1 MIKHFNTAMSAG
13 ASSGAGK
20 KGTGMG
26 TFVMIALLAFIVLLK
41 IGIMII
47 TALFGYDG
55 SPKLINGMVSGS
67 EFLVIQQ
74 DPEISDSKTIYRSIN
89 ATEGIE
95 FTWSC
100 WIYLDDLG
108 YNENQYRCIFYK
120 GNDYSE
126 NNKDMT
132 TNGLNFPNNSPGLYL
147 TPNKNDLVVLMNTF
161 NVINEQILIKDVPVK
176 KWVNVIIRCQ
186 NNVIDVYVNG
196 TIVKSHKL
204 HGVPKQNYGNVY
216 IGADGGFSGYLS
228 NLWYYNKALGIY
240 EINDIVTKGPN
251 TTMIGGD
258 GSAMDLKNPD
268 YLSLRWF
275 FYGMSPTPT
284 YTATVNV

>member
-1 MIKHFNTAMSAG
+1 MNN
-13 ASSGAGK
+13 SSSFLSKVGV
-20 KGTGMG
+20 
-26 TFVMIALLAFIVLLK
+26 VMIALLAFIVLLK

>member
-1 MIKHFNTAMSAG
+1 MVEGEMNN
-13 ASSGAGK
+13 SGSFLSKVGV
-20 KGTGMG
+20 
-26 TFVMIALLAFIVLLK
+26 VMIALLAFIVLLK
-41 IGIMII
+41 IGMMII
-47 TALFGYDG
+47 TTIFGYDG
-55 SPKLINGMVSGS
+55 SPKLIDGMVSGS

>member
-1 MIKHFNTAMSAG
+1 MAEEEINNSGSFLSKVGILMI
-13 ASSGAGK
+13 
-20 KGTGMG
+20 
-26 TFVMIALLAFIVLLK
+26 VLLAFLILLK
-41 IGIMII
+41 VGIMII
-47 TALFGYDG
+47 AKLFGYDG
-55 SPKLINGMVSGS
+55 SPKLIDGMVSGS

-74 DPEISDSKTIYRSIN
+74 DPDIGDSKTVYRSIN

-120 GNDYSE
+120 GNDYTE
-126 NNKDMT
+126 NDKDKSI
-132 TNGLNFPNNSPGLYL
+132 NGLNFPNNSPGLYL
-147 TPNKNDLVVLMNTF
+147 TPNKNDLVVMMNTY
-161 NVINEQILIKDVPVK
+161 NVINEEILITDIPVK
-176 KWVNVIIRCQ
+176 KWVNVMIRCQ
-186 NNVIDVYVNG
+186 NNVIDVYING

-216 IGADGGFSGYLS
+216 VGADGGFSGYLS
-228 NLWYYNKALGIY
+228 NLWYYNRGLGIY

-251 TTMIGGD
+251 TTMIGGG
-258 GSAMDLKNPD
+258 GSAMELKNPD

-275 FYGMSPTPT
+275 FYGITPNLT
-284 YTATVNV
+284 YTSNVNT

>member
-1 MIKHFNTAMSAG
+1 MVEGEMNN
-13 ASSGAGK
+13 SGSFLSKVGV
-20 KGTGMG
+20 
-26 TFVMIALLAFIVLLK
+26 VMIALLAFIVLLK
-41 IGIMII
+41 IGMMII

-55 SPKLINGMVSGS
+55 SPKLIDGMVSGS

-108 YNENQYRCIFYK
+108 YNENQYRCVFYK

-126 NNKDMT
+126 NDKDT
-132 TNGLNFPNNSPGLYL
+132 STNGLNFPNNSPGLYL

-216 IGADGGFSGYLS
+216 VGADGGFSGYLS

-240 EINDIVTKGPN
+240 EINNIVTKGPN
-251 TTMIGGD
+251 TTMIGGN

-284 YTATVNV
+284 YTATINI

>member
-1 MIKHFNTAMSAG
+1 MPEGEITN
-13 ASSGAGK
+13 SGSFLSNVGILIIAIL
-20 KGTGMG
+20 
-26 TFVMIALLAFIVLLK
+26 TFIILLK
-41 IGIMII
+41 IGLMII
-47 TALFGYDG
+47 TKFFGYDG
-55 SPKLINGMVSGS
+55 SPKLIDGMVSGS

-74 DPEISDSKTIYRSIN
+74 DPDIGDSKTIYRSIN

-108 YNENQYRCIFYK
+108 YNEHKYRCIFYK

-126 NNKDMT
+126 NANDLSS
-132 TNGLNFPNNSPGLYL
+132 NGLNFPNNSPGLYI
-147 TPNKNDLVVLMNTF
+147 TPNKNDLVVIMNTF
-161 NVINEQILIKDVPVK
+161 NVINEEILIPDIPVK
-176 KWVNVIIRCQ
+176 KWVNVMIRCQ

-196 TIVKSHKL
+196 TIVRSHKL

-216 IGADGGFSGYLS
+216 VGADGGFSGYIS
-228 NLWYYNKALGIY
+228 NLFYYNRALGIY

-251 TTMIGGD
+251 TTMVGGG

-275 FYGMSPTPT
+275 FYGISPELT
-284 YTATVNV
+284 YTVTSTS

>member
-1 MIKHFNTAMSAG
+1 MAEGEIDD
-13 ASSGAGK
+13 SGSFLSKVGI
-20 KGTGMG
+20 
-26 TFVMIALLAFIVLLK
+26 FLIAILAFIILLK

-47 TALFGYDG
+47 SKFFGYDG

-74 DPEISDSKTIYRSIN
+74 DPEIGDSKTIYRSIN

-108 YNENQYRCIFYK
+108 YNEHQYRCIFYK

-126 NNKDMT
+126 NPNNQAS
-132 TNGLNFPNNSPGLYL
+132 NGLNFPNNSPGLYL
-147 TPNKNDLVVLMNTF
+147 TPNKNDLVVIMNTY
-161 NVINEQILIKDVPVK
+161 NVINEQILISDIPVK
-176 KWVNVIIRCQ
+176 KWVNVMIRCQ
-186 NNVIDVYVNG
+186 NNVIDVYING

-216 IGADGGFSGYLS
+216 VGADGGFSGYVS
-228 NLWYYNKALGIY
+228 NLWYYNRALGIY

-251 TTMIGGD
+251 TVMVGGG
-258 GSAMDLKNPD
+258 GSAMELKNPD

-275 FYGMSPTPT
+275 FYGINPNPS
-284 YTATVNV
+284 YAN

>member
-1 MIKHFNTAMSAG
+1 MAEGEITN
-13 ASSGAGK
+13 SSS
-20 KGTGMG
+20 
-26 TFVMIALLAFIVLLK
+26 LLSK
-41 IGIMII
+41 IGILIIAILVFIILLKVGLMIV
-47 TALFGYDG
+47 TKFFGYNG
-55 SPKLINGMVSGS
+55 SPKLIDGMVSGS

-74 DPEISDSKTIYRSIN
+74 DPDIGDSKTIYRSIN

-108 YNENQYRCIFYK
+108 YNEHQYRCIFYK

-126 NNKDMT
+126 NATDLSS
-132 TNGLNFPNNSPGLYL
+132 NGLNFPNNSPGVYI
-147 TPNKNDLVVLMNTF
+147 TPNKNDLVVIMNTY
-161 NVINEQILIKDVPVK
+161 NVINEQILIPDIPVK
-176 KWVNVIIRCQ
+176 KWVNVMIRCQ
-186 NNVIDVYVNG
+186 NNVIDVYING
-196 TIVKSHKL
+196 NIVRSHKL

-216 IGADGGFSGYLS
+216 VGADGGFSGYVS
-228 NLWYYNKALGIY
+228 NLFYYNRALGIY

-251 TTMIGGD
+251 TVMIGGG

-275 FYGMSPTPT
+275 FYGISPDLT
-284 YTATVNV
+284 YTATVKR

>member
-1 MIKHFNTAMSAG
+1 MVEGETNN
-13 ASSGAGK
+13 SGSFLSKVGV
-20 KGTGMG
+20 
-26 TFVMIALLAFIVLLK
+26 VMIALLAFIVLLK

-126 NNKDMT
+126 NDKDT
-132 TNGLNFPNNSPGLYL
+132 STNGLNFPNNSPGLYL

-216 IGADGGFSGYLS
+216 VGADGGFSGYLS

-251 TTMIGGD
+251 TTMVGGK

-284 YTATVNV
+284 YTETVNV

>member
-1 MIKHFNTAMSAG
+1 MAEEEINN
-13 ASSGAGK
+13 SGSFLSKVGI
-20 KGTGMG
+20 
-26 TFVMIALLAFIVLLK
+26 VMIILLVFLILLK
-41 IGIMII
+41 VGMMII
-47 TALFGYDG
+47 AKSFGYNG
-55 SPKLINGMVSGS
+55 SPKLIDGMISGS

-74 DPEISDSKTIYRSIN
+74 DPDIEDSKTIYRSIN

-100 WIYLDDLG
+100 WIYLDNLG

-120 GNDYSE
+120 GNDYTE
-126 NNKDMT
+126 NNKDNL
-132 TNGLNFPNNSPGLYL
+132 TNGLNFPNNSPGVYL
-147 TPNKNDLVVLMNTF
+147 TPNKNDLVVIMNTY
-161 NVINEQILIKDVPVK
+161 NVINEEILITDIPVK

-186 NNVIDVYVNG
+186 NNVIDVYING

-216 IGADGGFSGYLS
+216 VGADGGFSGYLS
-228 NLWYYNKALGIY
+228 NLWYYNRGLGIY

-251 TTMIGGD
+251 TKMIGGE
-258 GSAMDLKNPD
+258 GSALDLKNPD

-275 FYGMSPTPT
+275 FYGITPNLT
-284 YTATVNV
+284 YASNVNI

>member
-1 MIKHFNTAMSAG
+1 MAEDEINN
-13 ASSGAGK
+13 SGSFLSKVGI
-20 KGTGMG
+20 
-26 TFVMIALLAFIVLLK
+26 VMIALLAFIVLLK
-41 IGIMII
+41 IGMMII
-47 TALFGYDG
+47 TTIFGYNG

-74 DPEISDSKTIYRSIN
+74 DPDISDSKTIYRSIN

-126 NNKDMT
+126 NDKDKS

-196 TIVKSHKL
+196 TIIQSHKL

-216 IGADGGFSGYLS
+216 VGADGGFSGYLS

-251 TTMIGGD
+251 TIMIGGD